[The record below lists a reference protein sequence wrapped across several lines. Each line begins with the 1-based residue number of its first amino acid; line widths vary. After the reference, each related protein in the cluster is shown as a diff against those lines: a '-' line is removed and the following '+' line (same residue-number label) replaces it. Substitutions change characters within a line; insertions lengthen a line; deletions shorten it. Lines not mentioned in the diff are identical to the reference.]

1 MSTSSVSSTSTST
14 ATSANQ
20 FSTGSSLQSLGSG
33 SPLQVTGLAS
43 GLDTNA
49 IVTALMQANTQRVT
63 NLTNQQNALAAKNTQ
78 LGNIQTSLQS
88 VASDAMAMFDPSLY
102 AKTQTVSST
111 NSALIGATAINKNGA
126 VQGGYQVAVTQ
137 LATSAQRTFTYTPPS
152 QADTVTIDG
161 KDVPVAAGASI
172 QTFVSSINNN
182 NNLDVWATATDSGT
196 VVLSNRATGQQT
208 SSYIQVSESNATK
221 SLTEQ
226 TGLAQAG
233 QDAIFTVNNS
243 NPPLTSPSNTVTTAI
258 PGVSLSLNGLTTGGA
273 SVTVDVGSPAANTE
287 NIQSAVS
294 QFVKDYNS
302 ALTQI
307 QTQLSQKP
315 TSSDPTQ
322 GTLYGDSE
330 LKDLLSRMR
339 TAMYTNGSG
348 LPHGMASML
357 DIGVSTGASTGSGP
371 SQGTLSGQLSLDAT
385 ALTSA
390 ITSNPTGVEAIMG
403 SWANSFST
411 IVNSA
416 AGGGGTISIRI
427 QDDTHQS
434 SNLASQ
440 ISNLQAANALK
451 QSALVQQFSKM
462 EAALSDSQSTS
473 TWLNSQINALPTI
486 R

>member
-1 MSTSSVSSTSTST
+1 
-14 ATSANQ
+14 
-20 FSTGSSLQSLGSG
+20 
-33 SPLQVTGLAS
+33 
-43 GLDTNA
+43 
-49 IVTALMQANTQRVT
+49 
-63 NLTNQQNALAAKNTQ
+63 
-78 LGNIQTSLQS
+78 
-88 VASDAMAMFDPSLY
+88 
-102 AKTQTVSST
+102 
-111 NSALIGATAINKNGA
+111 

-137 LATSAQRTFTYTPPS
+137 LATSAQRTFTYTPPG

-182 NNLDVWATATDSGT
+182 SNLDVWATATDSGT
-196 VVLSNRATGQQT
+196 VVLSNRATGKQT
-208 SSYIQVSESNATK
+208 GSYIQVSESNTPA

-226 TGLAQAG
+226 TSLAQAG
-233 QDAIFTVNNS
+233 QNALYTVNS
-243 NPPLTSPSNTVTTAI
+243 VSGSSASNTVASAI

-273 SVTVDVGSPAANTE
+273 PVTVDVSSPAANTG

-294 QFVKDYNS
+294 QFIKDYNS

-339 TAMYTNGSG
+339 TAMYTGGSG
-348 LPHGMASML
+348 LPHGMSSML
-357 DIGVSTGASTGSGP
+357 DIGVSTGASNGAGP
-371 SQGTLSGQLSLDAT
+371 SQNTLSGQLTLDAT

-390 ITSNPTGVEAIMG
+390 IQSNPTGVEALMG

-427 QDDTHQS
+427 QDDTHHS

-440 ISNLQAANALK
+440 ITNLQAANTLRQK
-451 QSALVQQFSKM
+451 ALVQQFSKM
-462 EAALSDSQSTS
+462 EAALSASQSTS
-473 TWLNSQINALPTI
+473 TWLMSQINALPTI
-486 R
+486 K

>member
-1 MSTSSVSSTSTST
+1 MSTSSVSSSTS
-14 ATSANQ
+14 ATSSNQ
-20 FSTGSSLQSLGSG
+20 FSTGSTLQSLGSG

-49 IVTALMQANTQRVT
+49 IVTALMQADTQRVT

-78 LGNIQTSLQS
+78 LGNIQTSLQT
-88 VASDAMAMFDPSLY
+88 VAGDAMAMFDPSLY

-111 NSALIGATAINKNGA
+111 NSALVGATAINKNGA

-137 LATSAQRTFTYTPPS
+137 LATSAQRTFTYTPPG

-182 NNLDVWATATDSGT
+182 SNLDVWATATDSGT
-196 VVLSNRATGQQT
+196 VVLSNRATGKQT
-208 SSYIQVSESNATK
+208 GSYIQVSESNTPA

-226 TGLAQAG
+226 TSLAQAG
-233 QDAIFTVNNS
+233 QNALYTVNS
-243 NPPLTSPSNTVTTAI
+243 VSGSSASNTVASAI

-273 SVTVDVGSPAANTE
+273 PVTVDVSSPAANTDK
-287 NIQSAVS
+287 IQSAVS
-294 QFVKDYNS
+294 QFIKDYNS

-339 TAMYTNGSG
+339 TAMYTGGSG
-348 LPHGMASML
+348 LPHGMSSML
-357 DIGVSTGASTGSGP
+357 DIGVSTGASNGAGP
-371 SQGTLSGQLSLDAT
+371 SQNTLSGQLTLDAT

-390 ITSNPTGVEAIMG
+390 IQSNPTGVEALMG

-427 QDDTHQS
+427 QDDTHHS

-440 ISNLQAANALK
+440 ITNLQAANTLRQK
-451 QSALVQQFSKM
+451 ALVQQFSKM
-462 EAALSDSQSTS
+462 EAALSASQSTS
-473 TWLNSQINALPTI
+473 TWLMSQINALPTI
-486 R
+486 K

>member
-1 MSTSSVSSTSTST
+1 MARRSRSTSS
-14 ATSANQ
+14 
-20 FSTGSSLQSLGSG
+20 
-33 SPLQVTGLAS
+33 
-43 GLDTNA
+43 
-49 IVTALMQANTQRVT
+49 
-63 NLTNQQNALAAKNTQ
+63 
-78 LGNIQTSLQS
+78 
-88 VASDAMAMFDPSLY
+88 
-102 AKTQTVSST
+102 
-111 NSALIGATAINKNGA
+111 
-126 VQGGYQVAVTQ
+126 
-137 LATSAQRTFTYTPPS
+137 
-152 QADTVTIDG
+152 
-161 KDVPVAAGASI
+161 
-172 QTFVSSINNN
+172 
-182 NNLDVWATATDSGT
+182 
-196 VVLSNRATGQQT
+196 
-208 SSYIQVSESNATK
+208 
-221 SLTEQ
+221 
-226 TGLAQAG
+226 
-233 QDAIFTVNNS
+233 
-243 NPPLTSPSNTVTTAI
+243 
-258 PGVSLSLNGLTTGGA
+258 
-273 SVTVDVGSPAANTE
+273 SPAANTE

-440 ISNLQAANALK
+440 ISNLQAANTLK

-473 TWLNSQINALPTI
+473 TWLKSQINALPTI